1 MKRKVTGASFIMALL
16 ISAAGPTLVNLATA
30 SAASA
35 IIVAVASVGFWVYFK
50 KNRH

>member
-1 MKRKVTGASFIMALL
+1 VKIKATGASFIMALML
-16 ISAAGPTLVNLATA
+16 